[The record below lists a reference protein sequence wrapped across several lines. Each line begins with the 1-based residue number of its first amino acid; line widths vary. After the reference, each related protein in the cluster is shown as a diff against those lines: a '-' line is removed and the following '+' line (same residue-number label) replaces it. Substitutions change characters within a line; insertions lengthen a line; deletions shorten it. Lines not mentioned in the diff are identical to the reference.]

1 MSERGF
7 CCLDTVQCIS
17 RHVYTSFRMSDLT
30 LSHYLCFCL
39 FLRPQHAQE
48 DFEEETM
55 EDDEA
60 ELTLNKVEEEMM
72 VFKILITL
80 YLNMPLKV

>member
-1 MSERGF
+1 MF
-7 CCLDTVQCIS
+7 
-17 RHVYTSFRMSDLT
+17 
-30 LSHYLCFCL
+30 L
-39 FLRPQHAQE
+39 FLPRPQHAQE

-72 VFKILITL
+72 VIKIAILLADCYIL
-80 YLNMPLKV
+80 RLLLVQ